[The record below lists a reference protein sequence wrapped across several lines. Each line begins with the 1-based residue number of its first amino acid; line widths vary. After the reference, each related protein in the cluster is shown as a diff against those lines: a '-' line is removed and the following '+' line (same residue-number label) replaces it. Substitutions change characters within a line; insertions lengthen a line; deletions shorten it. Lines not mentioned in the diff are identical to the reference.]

1 MLLRNR
7 FLPIVTLFLVA
18 SCSETGND
26 GPASTPATEQLETA
40 SSEAIYL
47 SDLDRSEPQS
57 SLSREWKHGA
67 WRVVDYTAERDA
79 QAIDIQSIRDAFRQT
94 PDPSRTFSGT
104 LLLAMHDSRAP
115 EITYSLNRT
124 GWHRIYIG
132 IYQKPFEGTKAVDV
146 RLSRD
151 ASFATLEGREGGK
164 DHQENRLYEVYWKT
178 ADLTGQAIHFRQ
190 ITFPQIREAWV
201 AFVKLVPLSEEQ
213 VREFEVD
220 RRNPEHKRM
229 FVHIDPGIANES
241 GAKETLLSLLD
252 PLRHGDVAR
261 LYWETGMGDRV
272 FYSSSIGRQPT
283 ETHNHGDDPDKPFY
297 GRAYDGVESKT
308 WQAYQKTGV
317 EPLEVAVEFAHQ
329 HGFELH
335 AAYRVA
341 GFRFPVPHYSE
352 TKGSFF
358 EQHPEL
364 VCVDREGNPLPR
376 ISYAFPETRK
386 YVLSLFREMAS
397 NYAID
402 GVALLYNRRPPL
414 LAYEAP
420 IVEGFQAEY
429 GEDPR
434 ELDSLDERWLQ
445 YRSTF
450 LTRFMREL
458 RAMLDEVER
467 EQGRSR
473 LAVTAV
479 VCRPGENI
487 LHGMDLKTWVRDGLV
502 DTLIPYSSSVRLN
515 SFVPAWDDP
524 KDVEHFV
531 SLVKGTD
538 CTLALNMMPR
548 AMTSREYYDLAYRLY
563 QSGVERFFFWDGL
576 GRTGGVGRWRRAARI
591 GHRSE
596 VEEWFNK
603 GKPSLLPA
611 ASRLW
616 ILDGW
621 DLRLETP
628 G

>member
-1 MLLRNR
+1 MHFQNR
-7 FLPIVTLFLVA
+7 FLLLLMLIPIVA
-18 SCSETGND
+18 CSDAGDD
-26 GPASTPATEQLETA
+26 GPALDTAAEPVETG
-40 SSEAIYL
+40 SPDAIYL
-47 SDLDRSEPQS
+47 SDLDRAEPRS
-57 SLSREWKHGA
+57 ALSREWSHGA
-67 WRVVDYTAERDA
+67 WRLVDYTAERDA
-79 QAIDIQSIRDAFRQT
+79 GEIDIKSIHDAFRQR
-94 PDPSRTFSGT
+94 PDPGRTFSGT

-115 EITYSLNRT
+115 EVTYSPDRA

-132 IYQKPFEGTKAVDV
+132 IYQKPFEGIKAVDV

-151 ASFATLEGREGGK
+151 GSFTTLEGHEGGK

-178 ADLTGQAIHFRQ
+178 ADLTGQDIHFRQ
-190 ITFPQIREAWV
+190 ITFPRIREAWV

-213 VREFEVD
+213 VREFEAD
-220 RRNPEHKRM
+220 RRNPDHKRL
-229 FVHIDPGIANES
+229 FVHIDPGIANAS
-241 GAKETLLSLLD
+241 GSKETLLSLLD
-252 PLRHGDVAR
+252 PLRRGDVAR
-261 LYWETGMGDRV
+261 LYWETAMGDRV
-272 FYSSSIGRQPT
+272 FYSSGIGRRPT
-283 ETHNHGDDPDKPFY
+283 ETHDHGDDPENPFY
-297 GRAYDGVESKT
+297 GRPYDEVETRT
-308 WQAYQKTGV
+308 WRGYEKTGV
-317 EPLEVAVEFAHQ
+317 EPLEVAVEFAHE
-329 HGFELH
+329 HGIELH
-335 AAYRVA
+335 AAYRVG
-341 GFRFPVPHYSE
+341 GFHFPVPHYSE
-352 TKGSFF
+352 TRGSFF
-358 EQHPEL
+358 ERHPEL
-364 VCVDREGNPLPR
+364 ACVDREGNPLPR

-397 NYAID
+397 NYALD

-414 LAYEAP
+414 VAYEAP
-420 IVEGFQAEY
+420 IVEGFHAEY

-434 ELDSLDERWLQ
+434 ELDSLDERWLR

-487 LHGMDLKTWVRDGLV
+487 LHGMDLETWVREGLV

-524 KDVEHFV
+524 KDVQHFV
-531 SLVKGTD
+531 SLVKGTG

-548 AMTSREYYDLAYRLY
+548 DLTSRQYYDMAYRLY

-596 VEEWFNK
+596 VEEWFRK
-603 GKPSLLPA
+603 GKPDLLPA

-621 DLRLETP
+621 DLRMETP

>member
-1 MLLRNR
+1 MNARNR
-7 FLPIVTLFLVA
+7 SRHFWILILIA
-18 SCSETGND
+18 SCADSGIEDSTTKPSIGHGET
-26 GPASTPATEQLETA
+26 E

-47 SDLDRSEPQS
+47 CDLDRSEPRS
-57 SLSREWKHGA
+57 ALSRKWEHGT
-67 WRVVDYTAERDA
+67 WRLVDYTAERDA
-79 QAIDIQSIRDAFRQT
+79 EEIDIKSIHDAFRQE
-94 PDPSRTFSGT
+94 PDSGRTFSGT

-115 EITYSLNRT
+115 EITYSLDRT

-132 IYQKPFEGTKAVDV
+132 IYQKPFEGVKAVDV
-146 RLSRD
+146 RLSGD
-151 ASFATLEGREGGK
+151 ASFTTLEGHEGGK

-178 ADLTGQAIHFRQ
+178 ADLTGQDIHLRQ
-190 ITFPQIREAWV
+190 IAFPRIRDAWV
-201 AFVKLVPLSEEQ
+201 AFVKLEPLSEEQ
-213 VREFEVD
+213 VREFEAD
-220 RRNPEHKRM
+220 RRNPEHKRL

-241 GAKETLLSLLD
+241 GSKETLLSLLD
-252 PLRHGDVAR
+252 PLRRGDVAR
-261 LYWETGMGDRV
+261 LYWETAMGDRV
-272 FYSSSIGRQPT
+272 FYASSIGRRPT
-283 ETHNHGDDPDKPFY
+283 ETHDHGDDPENPFY
-297 GRAYDGVESKT
+297 GRPYDGVESQT
-308 WQAYQKTGV
+308 WRAYRKTGV
-317 EPLEVAVEFAHQ
+317 EPLEVAVEFARE
-329 HGFELH
+329 HGIELH
-335 AAYRVA
+335 AAYRVG
-341 GFRFPVPHYSE
+341 GFHFPAPYYSE

-358 EQHPEL
+358 ERHPEL
-364 VCVDREGNPLPR
+364 ACVDREGNPLPR

-386 YVLSLFREMAS
+386 YVLSLLREMAS
-397 NYAID
+397 NYAVD

-458 RAMLDEVER
+458 RSMLDEVER

-479 VCRPGENI
+479 VSRPGENI
-487 LHGMDLKTWVRDGLV
+487 LHGMDLNAWVGEGLV

-531 SLVKGTD
+531 SLVKGTG

-548 AMTSREYYDLAYRLY
+548 NLTSREYYDMAYRLY
-563 QSGVERFFFWDGL
+563 QSGVERFFFWDVL

>member
-1 MLLRNR
+1 MHIKKR
-7 FLPIVTLFLVA
+7 FLPLLMLIPIA
-18 SCSETGND
+18 ACSDTGDD
-26 GPASTPATEQLETA
+26 GPALDTAAEPAGTG
-40 SSEAIYL
+40 SSAAIYL
-47 SDLDRSEPQS
+47 SDLDRSEPRS
-57 SLSREWKHGA
+57 SLSREWKHGT
-67 WRVVDYTAERDA
+67 WRLVDYTAERDA
-79 QAIDIQSIRDAFRQT
+79 EEIDIKSIHDAFRQK
-94 PDPSRTFSGT
+94 PDPGRTFSGT

-115 EITYSLNRT
+115 EITYSLDRT
-124 GWHRIYIG
+124 GWHRIYVG
-132 IYQKPFEGTKAVDV
+132 LYQKPFEGTKAIDV

-151 ASFATLEGREGGK
+151 ASFTTLEGHEGGK

-178 ADLTGQAIHFRQ
+178 ADLTGQGIHFRQ
-190 ITFPQIREAWV
+190 ITFPQVREAWV

-213 VREFEVD
+213 VRDFEAD
-220 RRNPEHKRM
+220 RRNPEHKKL
-229 FVHIDPGIANES
+229 FVHIDPGISNES
-241 GAKETLLSLLD
+241 GDEETLLSLLD

-272 FYSSSIGRQPT
+272 FYPSSIGRRPT
-283 ETHNHGDDPDKPFY
+283 ETRDHGDDPDNPFY

-308 WQAYQKTGV
+308 WRAYRETGV
-317 EPLEVAVEFAHQ
+317 EPLEVAVEFAHE
-329 HGFELH
+329 HGIELH

-341 GFRFPVPHYSE
+341 GFHFPVPHYSE

-364 VCVDREGNPLPR
+364 RCMDREGKPLPR
-376 ISYAFPETRK
+376 ISYAFPETRE
-386 YVLSLFREMAS
+386 YVLSLLRETAS

-434 ELDSLDERWLQ
+434 KLDTLDERWLQ

-450 LTRFMREL
+450 LTRFMREV
-458 RAMLDEVER
+458 RAMLDEVAR

-487 LHGMDLKTWVRDGLV
+487 LHGMHLKTWVREGLV
-502 DTLIPYSSSVRLN
+502 DTLVPYSSSVRLN

-524 KDVEHFV
+524 QDVEHFV

-548 AMTSREYYDLAYRLY
+548 AMTSREYYDMAYRLY

-591 GHRSE
+591 GHQSE
-596 VEEWFNK
+596 VEEWFKK
-603 GKPSLLPA
+603 GRPSLLPA

>member
-1 MLLRNR
+1 MHFKKR
-7 FLPIVTLFLVA
+7 FLLLPMLILVA
-18 SCSETGND
+18 ACSDTGD
-26 GPASTPATEQLETA
+26 EGPALDTA
-40 SSEAIYL
+40 EKPVEPGTSEAIYL
-47 SDLDRSEPQS
+47 SDLDRSEPRS
-57 SLSREWKHGA
+57 ALARGWKHGT
-67 WRVVDYTAERDA
+67 WRLFDYTAERDA
-79 QAIDIQSIRDAFRQT
+79 ETIDIESIHDAFDQK
-94 PDPSRTFSGT
+94 PDPERTFSGT

-115 EITYSLNRT
+115 EIAYSPDRT

-132 IYQKPFEGTKAVDV
+132 IYQKPFEGANAIDV

-151 ASFATLEGREGGK
+151 PAFTTLEGREGGK
-164 DHQENRLYEVYWKT
+164 DHQESRLLEIYWKT
-178 ADLTGQAIHFRQ
+178 ADLTGQDIHFRQ
-190 ITFPQIREAWV
+190 ITFPRIRDAWV
-201 AFVKLVPLSEEQ
+201 AFIKLIPLSREQ
-213 VREFEVD
+213 VREFEAD
-220 RRNPEHKRM
+220 RANPEHKRL

-241 GAKETLLSLLD
+241 GSKKTLLSLLD

-261 LYWETGMGDRV
+261 LYWETAMGDRV
-272 FYSSSIGRQPT
+272 FYRSGIGRYPT
-283 ETHNHGDDPDKPFY
+283 ETQDQGDDPDNPFFERPY
-297 GRAYDGVESKT
+297 GRIETKT
-308 WQAYQKTGV
+308 WEAYRKSGV
-317 EPLEVAVEFAHQ
+317 EPLEVAVEFARE
-329 HGFELH
+329 HGIELH
-335 AAYRVA
+335 ASYRVG
-341 GFRFPVPHYSE
+341 GFHFPAPYYSE
-352 TKGSFF
+352 PRGSFF

-386 YVLSLFREMAS
+386 YVLSLLREMAS
-397 NYAID
+397 SYAID

-434 ELDSLDERWLQ
+434 ELDPLDERWLQ

-458 RAMLDEVER
+458 REMLDSVEHD
-467 EQGRSR
+467 QGRSR

-487 LHGMDLKTWVRDGLV
+487 LHGMDLETWVREGLV

-531 SLVKGTD
+531 SLVDGTG
-538 CTLALNMMPR
+538 CTLALNLMPR
-548 AMTSREYYDLAYRLY
+548 GVSSREYYDMAYRLY
-563 QSGVERFFFWDGL
+563 QSGVQRFFFWDGL
-576 GRTGGVGRWRRAARI
+576 GRTGGVGRWRKAARI

-596 VEEWFNK
+596 VEEWVRK

-616 ILDGW
+616 RLDGW

>member
-220 RRNPEHKRM
+220 RTQ
-229 FVHIDPGIANES
+229 PG
-241 GAKETLLSLLD
+241 T
-252 PLRHGDVAR
+252 
-261 LYWETGMGDRV
+261 
-272 FYSSSIGRQPT
+272 
-283 ETHNHGDDPDKPFY
+283 
-297 GRAYDGVESKT
+297 
-308 WQAYQKTGV
+308 
-317 EPLEVAVEFAHQ
+317 
-329 HGFELH
+329 
-335 AAYRVA
+335 
-341 GFRFPVPHYSE
+341 
-352 TKGSFF
+352 
-358 EQHPEL
+358 
-364 VCVDREGNPLPR
+364 
-376 ISYAFPETRK
+376 
-386 YVLSLFREMAS
+386 
-397 NYAID
+397 
-402 GVALLYNRRPPL
+402 
-414 LAYEAP
+414 
-420 IVEGFQAEY
+420 
-429 GEDPR
+429 
-434 ELDSLDERWLQ
+434 
-445 YRSTF
+445 
-450 LTRFMREL
+450 
-458 RAMLDEVER
+458 
-467 EQGRSR
+467 
-473 LAVTAV
+473 
-479 VCRPGENI
+479 
-487 LHGMDLKTWVRDGLV
+487 
-502 DTLIPYSSSVRLN
+502 
-515 SFVPAWDDP
+515 
-524 KDVEHFV
+524 
-531 SLVKGTD
+531 
-538 CTLALNMMPR
+538 
-548 AMTSREYYDLAYRLY
+548 
-563 QSGVERFFFWDGL
+563 
-576 GRTGGVGRWRRAARI
+576 
-591 GHRSE
+591 
-596 VEEWFNK
+596 
-603 GKPSLLPA
+603 
-611 ASRLW
+611 
-616 ILDGW
+616 
-621 DLRLETP
+621 
-628 G
+628 